1 MRNQIKKMYLFNKYL
16 PTNFS
21 HIMLFFKIKIHNLF
35 ILNLPR
41 SNKNYLLA
49 LVDSHIIHYPTPISF
64 TYAWSFGSLA
74 GICLIIQMLSGIFL
88 SMHYT
93 PNIDLAFLSVE
104 YIMRD
109 VPNGWLIRYIHANG
123 ASMFLLWFM
132 LIFLEVFIMV
142 LIWSLENY
150 YGARVF
156 FYSF

>member
-21 HIMLFFKIKIHNLF
+21 HIMLFLKIKIHNLF

-74 GICLIIQMLSGIFL
+74 GICLIIQMISGICL
-88 SMHYT
+88 AMHYT
-93 PNIDLAFLSVE
+93 PNIDLAYSSIE
-104 YIMRD
+104 YIM
-109 VPNGWLIRYIHANG
+109 
-123 ASMFLLWFM
+123 
-132 LIFLEVFIMV
+132 
-142 LIWSLENY
+142 
-150 YGARVF
+150 
-156 FYSF
+156 